1 MGMKYIQHIILIF
14 GLFSFV
20 QTQTLNA
27 NPTSMDSLKV
37 KSNSITLA
45 GASIGLSTASSMM
58 LLSGIAGQDVSFPEF
73 MVMLL
78 GPGFING
85 VVIPTFLKSENKGY
99 LRAGML
105 VSSCATTVMPMLGA
119 MFGAPNSD
127 PSTVATII
135 FMGTIGGAI
144 YNHGLA
150 LIFPKYREALKTAKF
165 KNQKNKTTI
174 QYN

>member
-1 MGMKYIQHIILIF
+1 MKIFLLIVVLLITNVSF
-14 GLFSFV
+14 AQDSTFV
-20 QTQTLNA
+20 QSHQ
-27 NPTSMDSLKV
+27 DSTKV
-37 KSNSITLA
+37 KNNSITLA

-58 LLSGIAGQDVSFPEF
+58 LLSGIAGQDVTEDEF

-85 VVIPTFLKSENKGY
+85 VVIPTFLKSENKSY

-105 VSSCATTVMPMLGA
+105 LSSCATTVMP

-165 KNQKNKTTI
+165 KNQINKTTI
-174 QYN
+174 HDN

>member
-1 MGMKYIQHIILIF
+1 MKIFLLIVVLLITNVSF
-14 GLFSFV
+14 AQDSTFV
-20 QTQTLNA
+20 QSHQ
-27 NPTSMDSLKV
+27 DSTKV
-37 KSNSITLA
+37 KNNSITLA
-45 GASIGLSTASSMM
+45 GASIGFATGSSMF
-58 LLSGIAGQDVSFPEF
+58 LLAGIAGGSVSE
-73 MVMLL
+73 VEGIAMLL
-78 GPGFING
+78 GPSFING
-85 VVIPTFLKSENKGY
+85 FVIPNYLESENKGY
-99 LRAGML
+99 LRTGML
-105 VSSCATTVMPMLGA
+105 VSSCATTVMPLLGA

-135 FMGTIGGAI
+135 FMGTIGGMI

>member
-1 MGMKYIQHIILIF
+1 MKKILLIVALLITTISFAQDSTF
-14 GLFSFV
+14 GQSH
-20 QTQTLNA
+20 Q
-27 NPTSMDSLKV
+27 DSTKV
-37 KSNSITLA
+37 KNNSITLA
-45 GASIGLSTASSMM
+45 GVSIGLSTASSMM
-58 LLSGIAGQDVSFPEF
+58 LLSGIAGQDVSYDEF

-174 QYN
+174 QDN

>member
-1 MGMKYIQHIILIF
+1 MKIFLLIVVLLITNVSF
-14 GLFSFV
+14 AQDSTFV
-20 QTQTLNA
+20 QSHQ
-27 NPTSMDSLKV
+27 DSTKV
-37 KSNSITLA
+37 KNNSITLA

-85 VVIPTFLKSENKGY
+85 VVIPNYLESENKGY

-165 KNQKNKTTI
+165 KNQINKTTI
-174 QYN
+174 HDN

>member
-1 MGMKYIQHIILIF
+1 MKKILLIVALLITTISFAQDSTF
-14 GLFSFV
+14 GQSH
-20 QTQTLNA
+20 Q
-27 NPTSMDSLKV
+27 DSTKV
-37 KSNSITLA
+37 KNNSITLA

-58 LLSGIAGQDVSFPEF
+58 LLSGIAGQDVSYDEF

-119 MFGAPNSD
+119 MFGAPNSN
-127 PSTVATII
+127 PTTVATII

-165 KNQKNKTTI
+165 KNQINKTTI
-174 QYN
+174 HDN

>member
-1 MGMKYIQHIILIF
+1 MKKILLIVALLITTVSFAQDSTF
-14 GLFSFV
+14 GQSH
-20 QTQTLNA
+20 Q
-27 NPTSMDSLKV
+27 DSTKV
-37 KSNSITLA
+37 KNNSITLA

-58 LLSGIAGQDVSFPEF
+58 LLSGIAGQNVSYDEF

-105 VSSCATTVMPMLGA
+105 VSSCATTVLPMLGA
-119 MFGAPNSD
+119 MFGAPNSN
-127 PSTVATII
+127 PTTVTLII
-135 FMGTIGGAI
+135 IMGTIGGAI

-174 QYN
+174 HDN

>member
-1 MGMKYIQHIILIF
+1 MKKILLIVALLITTISFAQDSTF
-14 GLFSFV
+14 GQSH
-20 QTQTLNA
+20 Q
-27 NPTSMDSLKV
+27 DSTKV
-37 KSNSITLA
+37 KNNSITLA

-58 LLSGIAGQDVSFPEF
+58 LLSGIAGQDVSYDES

-119 MFGAPNSD
+119 MFGAPNSN
-127 PSTVATII
+127 PTTVATII

-174 QYN
+174 QDN

>member
-1 MGMKYIQHIILIF
+1 MKKILLIVALLITTISFAQDSTF
-14 GLFSFV
+14 GQSH
-20 QTQTLNA
+20 Q
-27 NPTSMDSLKV
+27 DSTKV
-37 KSNSITLA
+37 KNNSITLA

-58 LLSGIAGQDVSFPEF
+58 LLSGIAGQDVSYDES

-119 MFGAPNSD
+119 MFGAPNSN
-127 PSTVATII
+127 PTTVATII
-135 FMGTIGGAI
+135 IMGTIGGAI

-165 KNQKNKTTI
+165 KNQKKKNTI
-174 QYN
+174 QDN

>member
-1 MGMKYIQHIILIF
+1 MKKILLIVALLITTVSFAQDSTF
-14 GLFSFV
+14 GQSH
-20 QTQTLNA
+20 Q
-27 NPTSMDSLKV
+27 DSTKV
-37 KSNSITLA
+37 KNNSITLA
-45 GASIGLSTASSMM
+45 GVSIGLSTASSMM
-58 LLSGIAGQDVSFPEF
+58 LLSGIAGQDVSYDEF

-105 VSSCATTVMPMLGA
+105 VSSCATTVMPLLGA

-165 KNQKNKTTI
+165 KNQINKTTI
-174 QYN
+174 HDN

>member
-1 MGMKYIQHIILIF
+1 MFL
-14 GLFSFV
+14 
-20 QTQTLNA
+20 
-27 NPTSMDSLKV
+27 
-37 KSNSITLA
+37 LA
-45 GASIGLSTASSMM
+45 GI
-58 LLSGIAGQDVSFPEF
+58 SGGDMSFPEF
-73 MVMLL
+73 IVMML
-78 GPGFING
+78 GPVLING
-85 VVIPTFLKSENKGY
+85 AVIPNYLESENKGY

-105 VSSCATTVMPMLGA
+105 VSSCATTIMPMLGA

-165 KNQKNKTTI
+165 KRRKQSADDS
-174 QYN
+174 